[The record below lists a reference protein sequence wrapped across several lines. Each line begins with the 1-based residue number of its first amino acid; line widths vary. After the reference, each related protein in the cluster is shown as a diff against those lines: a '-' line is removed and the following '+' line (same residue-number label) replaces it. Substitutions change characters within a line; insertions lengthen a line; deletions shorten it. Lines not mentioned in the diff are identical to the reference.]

1 MPEVEDGELAALL
14 DDVRRELGEVVDEL
28 DRSRDAH
35 RRVES
40 LLLAVLEHVPV
51 PVVVVDSDLRVRAA
65 SAAAESMWAA
75 TLDRPIAGL
84 DAFEGSGLGSA
95 LRAAFDAGYVAAG
108 SVPGGFGAA
117 MLEEPG
123 TGARYIAVWGG

>member
-1 MPEVEDGELAALL
+1 MEVEDGELAALL

-51 PVVVVDSDLRVRAA
+51 PVVVVDHELRVRAA
-65 SAAAESMWAA
+65 SAAAESQWGA
-75 TLDRPIAGL
+75 TIDRPIGGLDAFDRAGLSDTVRAGL
-84 DAFEGSGLGSA
+84 DAGH
-95 LRAAFDAGYVAAG
+95 
-108 SVPGGFGAA
+108 VPVTAVPDGFGAA
-117 MLEEPG
+117 VLDEPG
-123 TGARYIAVWGG
+123 TGNRYITVWRG

>member
-1 MPEVEDGELAALL
+1 MTEVDEGELAAVL

-40 LLLAVLEHVPV
+40 LLLAVLEHVPT
-51 PVVVVDSDLRVRAA
+51 PVAVLDADLRVQAA
-65 SAAAESMWAA
+65 SAAAEEAWGAV
-75 TLDRPIAGL
+75 LDRPVAGL
-84 DAFEGSGLGSA
+84 ETFDDSGLSDSV
-95 LRAAFDAGYVAAG
+95 RAAFDAGYVAAG
-108 SVPGGFGAA
+108 SVPDGFGAA

-123 TGARYIAVWGG
+123 TGVRYIAVWAG